1 MVFKQCS
8 LERMESSR
16 ILTIEWDMMD
26 KSRFF
31 SLNLVNSFFLRATLY
46 PFTVIKTRLQIQ
58 KHRDVY
64 RGTYDAFKKILHYEG
79 FHGLYKG
86 FWINTIQIVSGVGYI
101 ITYEK
106 VRHLLTLYANIEDGR
121 LKGLIGGGCG
131 SLVGQTIITPFDVVS
146 QHMMMLGQKSG
157 SGVKSAEAANLLNID
172 FNQKH
177 RRSVV
182 ASIINELYR
191 KDGLKGFYR
200 GYFASLCTYVPG
212 SALWW
217 MFYPL
222 YSEWLASL
230 LPVATSH
237 LLIHC
242 MAGPMGGISVCFIT
256 NPLDIVRARIQVQ
269 RMDSFLG
276 TSILLWKE
284 EGFRIFTKGVSARL
298 VQSSIFSF
306 LVVLGYET
314 LKRWSVHDQ
323 YKDQIRW

>member
-1 MVFKQCS
+1 MALKQYT
-8 LERMESSR
+8 LESMESSR
-16 ILTIEWDMMD
+16 ILTIEWDMMN

-31 SLNLVNSFFLRATLY
+31 SLNLLNSFFLRATLY

-58 KHRDVY
+58 KQSAIY
-64 RGTYDAFKKILHYEG
+64 RGTYDAFRKILYYEG
-79 FHGLYKG
+79 IHGLYKG
-86 FWINTIQIVSGVGYI
+86 FWINTIQLVSGVGYI
-101 ITYEK
+101 TTYEK
-106 VRHLLTLYANIEDGR
+106 VRHILTEYANIEDKR
-121 LKGLIGGGCG
+121 VKGLIGGGCG
-131 SLVGQTIITPFDVVS
+131 SLVGQTIITPFDVIS
-146 QHMMMLGQKSG
+146 QHMMMIGQRNG
-157 SGVKSAEAANLLNID
+157 SVIKLTESSNILNVD
-172 FNQKH
+172 LNHKH
-177 RRSVV
+177 RGSVAASVV
-182 ASIINELYR
+182 KELY
-191 KDGLKGFYR
+191 KQDGLKGFYR
-200 GYFASLCTYVPG
+200 GYFASVYTYVPG

-230 LPVATSH
+230 LPMSTSH

-242 MAGPMGGISVCFIT
+242 VAGPMSGISVCIIT
-256 NPLDIVRARIQVQ
+256 NPMDIIRARIQVQ

-276 TSILLWKE
+276 TSSLLWKE
-284 EGFRIFTKGVSARL
+284 EGLGIFTKGLSARL

>member
-1 MVFKQCS
+1 MALKQYK
-8 LERMESSR
+8 MEPSH
-16 ILTIEWDMMD
+16 ILTIEWHMMD

-58 KHRDVY
+58 KRHAMY
-64 RGTYDAFKKILHYEG
+64 RGTYDAFKKILCYEG

-101 ITYEK
+101 TTYEK
-106 VRHLLTLYANIEDGR
+106 VRHLLTEYANIDDKR

-146 QHMMMLGQKSG
+146 QHMMMLGQRSNTAIKLPKTSHTLG
-157 SGVKSAEAANLLNID
+157 IN

-177 RRSVV
+177 KGSV
-182 ASIINELYR
+182 ASSIIKELYR
-191 KDGLKGFYR
+191 RDGMKGFYR
-200 GYFASLCTYVPG
+200 GYFASVCTYVPA

-222 YSEWLASL
+222 YSEWLASF
-230 LPVATSH
+230 LPTSTSH
-237 LLIHC
+237 VLIHC
-242 MAGPMGGISVCFIT
+242 MAGPVSGISVCIIT

-276 TSILLWKE
+276 TSSLLWKE
-284 EGFRIFTKGVSARL
+284 ERLGIFTKGLSARL